1 MPDMNFFDG
10 FSFSWASE
18 GPVATLSQEAVKVGW
33 SFIGQTP
40 PAAEQFNAVH
50 HMDGLR
56 QQWLFGQLKGVTDAA
71 GLDLTPGDTS
81 TLWQALDMK
90 FNLGFAPVQQGGGAG
105 QSTNKVY
112 IGWAGSAGLKAQV
125 DGTDLGSFVFAS
137 RQFTAGAGLTG
148 GGTFGSD
155 RVISMGTPSTITTS
169 SANAAGGTSHSHA
182 LDILLPDIPGTL
194 PVAKGGTGAT
204 SAGEARGNLGM
215 GAFLKLAAASM
226 QTNGFARLATD
237 DGQQELIL
245 QWGRY
250 IPSTGMDEGSGPTIV
265 FPTEFPNACLTVVF
279 AERIGAAN
287 TAIDAFVQLLGTPSA
302 SQFQTYIQKP
312 GDASANWS
320 GMFWFA
326 IGY

>member
-1 MPDMNFFDG
+1 MTEMNFFDG

-33 SFIGQTP
+33 NFIGQTP
-40 PAAEQFNAVH
+40 PAVEQFNAVH

-71 GLDLTPGDTS
+71 GLALTPGDTS

-105 QSTNKVY
+105 QSTSKVY

-182 LDILLPDIPGTL
+182 LDISLPDIPGTL
-194 PVAKGGTGAT
+194 AVAKGGTGAT
-204 SAGEARGNLGM
+204 SPGEARNNLGM
-215 GAFLKLAAASM
+215 ETFLKLAEVALSENGYAKL
-226 QTNGFARLATD
+226 QT
-237 DGQQELIL
+237 DGGKQLIL

-250 IPSTGMDEGSGPTIV
+250 SPSSGMNEGPGPTVV
-265 FPTEFPNACLTVVF
+265 FPVPFPNACLTVVTS
-279 AERIGAAN
+279 ERIASAN
-287 TAIDAFVQLLGTPSA
+287 TGIDAFVQLLGLPSA
-302 SQFQTYIQKP
+302 TQFQTYIQKP